1 VARRRDPF
9 LGLVAALRRRRTRFV
24 LIGVAGANYWAR
36 SGAAIFSTEDFDL
49 LLPADAGQL
58 LRAWR
63 ACEAQGLE
71 LWLGD
76 EPLDRPRN
84 LTLAETVC
92 ERRALVRA
100 SGRDLTVDLT
110 LVMSGFS
117 FEDVWAERREF
128 VVNAVRVPVAR
139 LRQIVE
145 SKARTGRAKD
155 RLFLAAHE
163 EALRELIGPAEP
175 RRRAVG
181 RKRRRR

>member
-1 VARRRDPF
+1 MTFMILPSLTTRRDPF

-24 LIGVAGANYWAR
+24 PIGVAGANYWAR

-84 LTLAETVC
+84 LTLAEVVC

-100 SGRDLTVDLT
+100 SGRDLKVDLT

-117 FEDVWAERREF
+117 FEDVWPKGASSSSTLCAF
-128 VVNAVRVPVAR
+128 PWPGFAR
-139 LRQIVE
+139 
-145 SKARTGRAKD
+145 SSN
-155 RLFLAAHE
+155 
-163 EALRELIGPAEP
+163 
-175 RRRAVG
+175 RRRSPAAP
-181 RKRRRR
+181 RTASSWPHTRRRSGN